1 MELKSSI
8 DDLEIGDVNI
18 DGNVNVADL
27 VLLQHY
33 IVNSVKYLDDS
44 TLADVSQ
51 DNVINVFDAVLL
63 RNKLLK

>member
-33 IVNSVKYLDDS
+33 IVNSVKYLDDGAA
-44 TLADVSQ
+44 ADMNS
-51 DNVINVFDAVLL
+51 DNAINVFDAVLL